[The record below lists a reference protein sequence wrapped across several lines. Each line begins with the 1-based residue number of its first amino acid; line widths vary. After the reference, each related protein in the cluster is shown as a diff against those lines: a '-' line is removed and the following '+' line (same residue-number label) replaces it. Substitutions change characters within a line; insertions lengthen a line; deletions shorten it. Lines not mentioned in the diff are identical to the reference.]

1 MLDIRHTAALS
12 RKADL
17 AKRDSILGYGYV
29 FIARDQR
36 KRECEVNGRLFD
48 TKTARN
54 VDIYV
59 ICGKAIAESF
69 SKTASIN
76 AKRLKSMPWLVRFG
90 DG

>member
-1 MLDIRHTAALS
+1 MLDIRHTSTLS

-69 SKTASIN
+69 FQNGKYQCQAVKID
-76 AKRLKSMPWLVRFG
+76 ALACPLR
-90 DG
+90 